1 MTYITKEI
9 YQALPILK
17 VGTAKTSIEIT
28 SEPFLKISSMGFLP
42 CIRVKV
48 LKSGLDYVLIIGARS
63 LGAPLDELRY
73 DDGKFTGIKIDICKE
88 SEEKMAK
95 YQVTKID

>member
-9 YQALPILK
+9 YDVLPILK
-17 VGTAKTSIEIT
+17 VGTAKTAVEIT

-48 LKSGLDYVLIIGARS
+48 LRSGLDYTLVIGAKS
-63 LGAPLDELRY
+63 LGAPIEALRSAS
-73 DDGKFTGIKIDICKE
+73 GEFTGIKIDICKE
-88 SEEKMAK
+88 SDEKMAK
-95 YQVTKID
+95 YQVFKS